1 MKIWQFYG
9 HLGVVGY
16 SNFIERIMEA
26 STIYLIKIKGKAK
39 IPDYV
44 QIRDKDFTLIG
55 YYRPGRNER
64 SIRTMDLSAYQSE
77 IEALISEIPFG
88 KIIPFEISSTPK
100 S

>member
-1 MKIWQFYG
+1 LKIWQFYG
-9 HLGVVGY
+9 EIGVAGY
-16 SNFIERIMEA
+16 SNRKKNNMEA

-44 QIRDKDFTLIG
+44 QVRDKDFTLIG

-64 SIRTMDLSAYQSE
+64 SIRSVDLSAYQSE

-88 KIIPFEISSTPK
+88 KIVPFELSSTPK